1 MGVHGIVDDL
11 NKLQMGELPE
21 EELRALEADLTGKV
35 LSLSYFYDAQA
46 AEKKNQDTNCYRTI
60 LAASTY
66 HDLVAL
72 NRGILR
78 FCLLRGEARGS
89 RLFRSS
95 ARF

>member
-46 AEKKNQDTNCYRTI
+46 AEKKSNVLTVT
-60 LAASTY
+60 APS
-66 HDLVAL
+66 
-72 NRGILR
+72 LR
-78 FCLLRGEARGS
+78 RRPIVIWW
-89 RLFRSS
+89 R
-95 ARF
+95 